1 MSTLPTSTDAR
12 TPRRERPAA
21 GGRGAGFSTE
31 EVQSFLETL
40 EQHLPLGRD
49 EWELVLSIHHQHFRA
64 YNRTVDSLRRKFAA
78 LCRSRIP
85 TGNPTCPEEVRL
97 AKRVR
102 YLMTQRADIGEGDD
116 VNKADL
122 GIAVEE
128 GQQQA
133 AEDVVGPASSAPID
147 APSTPATTAVFS
159 QAQAHGHDTF
169 ALSDTQ
175 GPIPAAASRLMTPSI
190 RAPRPLVGRHPPSS
204 QR

>member
-64 YNRTVDSLRRKFAA
+64 YNRTVDSLR
-78 LCRSRIP
+78 L
-85 TGNPTCPEEVRL
+85 RL

>member
-64 YNRTVDSLRRKFAA
+64 YNRTVDSLR
-78 LCRSRIP
+78 L
-85 TGNPTCPEEVRL
+85 RL

-133 AEDVVGPASSAPID
+133 AEDVLLQ
-147 APSTPATTAVFS
+147 S
-159 QAQAHGHDTF
+159 QADERARRVEQQSRRDEESRRWDEERRQQEQVHQEERARREEADRCHEQLMQMMMTIV
-169 ALSDTQ
+169 S
-175 GPIPAAASRLMTPSI
+175 AAFK
-190 RAPRPLVGRHPPSS
+190 PRE
-204 QR
+204 